1 MGGVTYKCPNCGGGL
16 AFNAEKQKYKCEY
29 CLSEFSREE
38 LDEIEKREL
47 EKARKQAE
55 VQRDP
60 EPEGAGSEAGTEEHV
75 SGSKK
80 TVPHIMC
87 TPPSCWHPDHH
98 RRDNRLLSATSVTIP
113 HCPGGKSC
121 GVSFKPD
128 CWISFPDR

>member
-1 MGGVTYKCPNCGGGL
+1 MGVITYKCPNCGGGL
-16 AFNAEKQKYKCEY
+16 TFNAEKQKYKCEY
-29 CLSEFSREE
+29 CLSEFSQEE

-80 TVPHIMC
+80 TVTPIMYHLPLAVAPRSSQ
-87 TPPSCWHPDHH
+87 T
-98 RRDNRLLSATSVTIP
+98 RQQRLLSATTVTIP
-113 HCPGGKSC
+113 LSWRKSC
-121 GVSFKPD
+121 GVSLSL
-128 CWISFPDR
+128 IM

>member
-1 MGGVTYKCPNCGGGL
+1 MGVITYKCPNCGGGL
-16 AFNAEKQKYKCEY
+16 TFNAEKQKYKCEY
-29 CLSEFSREE
+29 CLSEFSQEE

-80 TVPHIMC
+80 TVTPIMY
-87 TPPSCWHPDHH
+87 TPAPAVAPRSSQT
-98 RRDNRLLSATSVTIP
+98 RQQRLLSATTVTIP
-113 HCPGGKSC
+113 LSWRKSC
-121 GVSFKPD
+121 GVSLSL
-128 CWISFPDR
+128 IM

>member
-1 MGGVTYKCPNCGGGL
+1 MGVITYKCPNCGGGL
-16 AFNAEKQKYKCEY
+16 TFNAEKQKYKCEY
-29 CLSEFSREE
+29 CLSEFSQEE

-80 TVPHIMC
+80 TVTPIMYTC
-87 TPPSCWHPDHH
+87 QLWRPDRH
-98 RRDNRLLSATSVTIP
+98 RRDNSGFFLLLLSQS
-113 HCPGGKSC
+113 HCPGGKAA
-121 GVSFKPD
+121 G
-128 CWISFPDR
+128 

>member
-1 MGGVTYKCPNCGGGL
+1 MGVITYKCPNCGGGL
-16 AFNAEKQKYKCEY
+16 TFNAEKQKYKCEY
-29 CLSEFSREE
+29 CLSEFSQEE

-80 TVPHIMC
+80 TVTPIMYTC
-87 TPPSCWHPDHH
+87 
-98 RRDNRLLSATSVTIP
+98 RRDNSGFFLLLLSQS
-113 HCPGGKSC
+113 HCPGGKAA
-121 GVSFKPD
+121 G
-128 CWISFPDR
+128 